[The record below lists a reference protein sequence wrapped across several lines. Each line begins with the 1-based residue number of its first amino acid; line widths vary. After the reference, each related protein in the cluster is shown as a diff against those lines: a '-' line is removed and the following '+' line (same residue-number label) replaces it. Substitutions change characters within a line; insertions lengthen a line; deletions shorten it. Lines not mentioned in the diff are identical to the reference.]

1 MQDHR
6 ALCRVFLVDEYK
18 SPSTHCI
25 ADIGV
30 KISRKSDPNT
40 VINLSSRR
48 HENSS
53 DIDCILCG
61 DYIELNDLI
70 DPGSCSSSSANSS
83 CLTVTSDEYFDSVA
97 LLQELDKDILD
108 QKFCVKYN
116 LSTPAKSK
124 EVVIRPVTSGNA
136 FCSPSAKSIGKSGGL
151 SYDSTWVWV
160 WVWVWVWGE

>member
-6 ALCRVFLVDEYK
+6 ALCRVFLAGDYK
-18 SPSTHCI
+18 PPSTHCI

-40 VINLSSRR
+40 VINLSNRR

-53 DIDCILCG
+53 DMDCILCG

-70 DPGSCSSSSANSS
+70 DPGSRSSSSANSS
-83 CLTVTSDEYFDSVA
+83 CLTVTSDEYFDSMA

-108 QKFCVKYN
+108 
-116 LSTPAKSK
+116 
-124 EVVIRPVTSGNA
+124 
-136 FCSPSAKSIGKSGGL
+136 
-151 SYDSTWVWV
+151 
-160 WVWVWVWGE
+160 